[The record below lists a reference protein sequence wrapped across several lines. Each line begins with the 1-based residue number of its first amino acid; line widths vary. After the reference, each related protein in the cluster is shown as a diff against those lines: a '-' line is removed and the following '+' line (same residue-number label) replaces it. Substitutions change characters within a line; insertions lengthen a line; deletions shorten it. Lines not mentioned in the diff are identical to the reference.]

1 MIQRFV
7 FAAAVGLLVPAAAF
21 AAPKAQIDPHEIQLG
36 RIEEGGEF
44 ERFVEVK
51 NLGDAVLIIEDVETT
66 CGCTAATVDGVVEL
80 QPGQA
85 EKVRVK
91 FNSRGMEGAVTKR
104 VTIVTNDPE
113 ARRTEIQL
121 KADVHRAVRWDPKY
135 LSFESLGV
143 KDPWEAKV
151 TLEADQ
157 NLDLRVVGA
166 FVQDGSKVG
175 KPSSLI
181 DVQVSDR
188 RETADR
194 HAYEF
199 ALAMRPQRKAQRVSE
214 TLVIATNLADK
225 DTLRIPIRGD
235 IRGRIAV
242 QPSYAVLAIV
252 DPGRE
257 TVRDVVVSASEG
269 SFRILSAHVENSPVQ
284 AAVVPGEG
292 GSQIVRLTYVGEAA
306 GSNGVRQLRIE
317 TDDPEQHVIEVPV
330 RYQTRGPVV
339 EQTSAKGK

>member
-7 FAAAVGLLVPAAAF
+7 FAAAFGCLLPAAAL
-21 AAPKAQIDPHEIQLG
+21 AGPKVSVDPHEILLG
-36 RIEEGGEF
+36 RIEEGNEF

-51 NLGDAVLIIEDVETT
+51 NVGDAVLIVEDVETT
-66 CGCTAATVDGVVEL
+66 CGCTAATVDGGSEL
-80 QPGQA
+80 QPGQTQ
-85 EKVRVK
+85 KVRVT
-91 FNSRGMEGAVTKR
+91 FNSRNMEGSVTKR
-104 VTIVTNDPE
+104 VTVVTNDPD

-135 LSFESLGV
+135 LSFEALGV

-151 TLEADQ
+151 TLEADR
-157 NLDLRVVGA
+157 NLDIKVVHA
-166 FVQDGSKVG
+166 FVQNGSKIG
-175 KPSSLI
+175 KVSSLI

-188 RETADR
+188 RDTAER
-194 HAYEF
+194 HAYDF
-199 ALAMRPQRKAQRVSE
+199 ALTMRPQRKPQRISE
-214 TLVIATNLADK
+214 TLVITTNLADK
-225 DTLRIPIRGD
+225 DTVRIPIRGD
-235 IRGRIAV
+235 IRGRISV

-257 TVRDVVVSASEG
+257 TVRDVVVSAAEG
-269 SFRILSAHVENSPVQ
+269 SFKIVSAEVEDSPVQ
-284 AAVVPGEG
+284 VSVVPGEG

-317 TDDPEQHVIEVPV
+317 TDDPEQRVIEVPV
-330 RYQTRGPVV
+330 RYQTRGPVA

>member
-7 FAAAVGLLVPAAAF
+7 FAAAAACLLPAAAF
-21 AAPKAQIDPHEIQLG
+21 AGPKVAVDPHEIVLG
-36 RIEEGGEF
+36 RIEEGNEF

-51 NLGDAVLIIEDVETT
+51 NVGDAVLIVEDVETT
-66 CGCTAATVDGVVEL
+66 CGCTAATVDGQTEL
-80 QPGQA
+80 QPGQTQR
-85 EKVRVK
+85 VRVT
-91 FNSRGMEGAVTKR
+91 FNSRNMEGAVTKR
-104 VTIVTNDPE
+104 VTVVTNDPD
-113 ARRTEIQL
+113 ARRTEINL

-135 LSFESLGV
+135 LSFEELGV

-151 TLEADQ
+151 TLEADK
-157 NLDLRVVGA
+157 NLDMRVLGA
-166 FVQDGSKVG
+166 FVQDGSKIG
-175 KPSSLI
+175 KPSHLI
-181 DVQVSDR
+181 DVHVSDR
-188 RETADR
+188 RETAER

-199 ALAMRPQRKAQRVSE
+199 ALTMRAERKPQRISE
-214 TLVIATNLADK
+214 TLVITTNIADK

-235 IRGRIAV
+235 VRGRIAV

-257 TVRDVVVSASEG
+257 AVRDVILSASQG
-269 SFRILSAHVENSPVQ
+269 SFRILSAEVENSPVQ
-284 AAVVPGEG
+284 ASIVPGEG

-317 TDDPEQHVIEVPV
+317 TDDPEQRVIEVPV
-330 RYQTRGPVV
+330 RYQTRGPAV